1 MTKLVFIGG
10 APGVGKSKVAN
21 ELLNRVGNS
30 VWLDG
35 DDLWRM
41 QSFIVNEV
49 TKDMVEKNI
58 KFVLRSFI
66 EAGFA
71 YVFFTW
77 VLHDQVIVDRLLNGL
92 DGEPFQFS
100 MFTLVCDGQT
110 LLTRLS
116 YDSERTT
123 DTELA
128 LERLRQTQSLGAVK
142 IDTVDKEPRVVAE
155 EIIQNLVA

>member
-10 APGVGKSKVAN
+10 APGVGKSTIAS
-21 ELLNRVGNS
+21 ELLGRVGNS

-41 QSFIVNEV
+41 QPFIVNEA

-58 KFVLRSFI
+58 QFVLRSFLRA
-66 EAGFA
+66 EFA

-77 VLHDQVIVDRLLNGL
+77 VLHDRAIVDRLLKGL

-100 MFTLVCDGQT
+100 MFTLVCDKQT

-116 YDSERTT
+116 QDSRRTT
-123 DTELA
+123 GAELA
-128 LERLRQTQSLGAVK
+128 LERLRQTQLLSGVK
-142 IDTVDKEPRVVAE
+142 IDTVDKEQRAVCE
-155 EIIQNLVA
+155 DIIQNLVV